1 MPEVETRLQV
11 LNQFFQTFLLISI
24 AEKAEI
30 PPFHHRGFRQEKGYP
45 RLKYKIPF

>member
-1 MPEVETRLQV
+1 MKVMIV
-11 LNQFFQTFLLISI
+11 YIKVTFLVISI

-30 PPFHHRGFRQEKGYP
+30 RPFHHRGFRQEKGYP